1 MEGLTSNEVKG
12 WKDSSLCLKK
22 ERGLIV
28 GLTGGI
34 ACGKTTVARLL
45 AQRGADVIDLDE
57 IGHRLLKKGN
67 PVFELI
73 VKTFGTGILDD
84 SGNISRAKLGRI
96 VFHDS
101 ELRSRLNQITHPAI
115 IEQSLAEA
123 ERLATSGTKKII
135 IIDAPL
141 LIEAGMQ
148 DVVDIVVVV
157 IADEKTQLDRLIQR
171 SVKQKSPYLPL
182 EKGGLSVREAQ
193 ARIHSQMP
201 LSEKVK
207 YADFV
212 VENSAGMD
220 ELKTKIV
227 ELWDDLKTWEKKID
241 RNPKMTEKK
250 T

>member
-1 MEGLTSNEVKG
+1 MKRNK
-12 WKDSSLCLKK
+12 SLP
-22 ERGLIV
+22 RGLIV

-34 ACGKTTVARLL
+34 ACGKTTVAELL
-45 AQRGADVIDLDE
+45 AQHGADVIDLDE
-57 IGHRLLKKGN
+57 IGHQLLEKGN
-67 PVFELI
+67 PVFDQI
-73 VKTFGTGILDD
+73 VQAFGVEILDE

-101 ELRSRLNQITHPAI
+101 GCRLRLNQITHPAI

-123 ERLATSGTKKII
+123 QRLAALGTDRVV

-148 DVVDIVVVV
+148 DTMDIVVVV
-157 IADEKTQLDRLIQR
+157 ISNEKIQLDRLIQR
-171 SVKQKSPYLPL
+171 SIKQKSPPTLFQRGIP
-182 EKGGLSVREAQ
+182 KGGLSVKEAQ

-212 VENSAGMD
+212 VENNGGLD
-220 ELKTKIV
+220 ELRMKV
-227 ELWDDLKTWEKKID
+227 AELWDDLKRHLTKAE
-241 RNPKMTEKK
+241 
-250 T
+250 